1 MPRTALQFPS
11 LERWRTMS
19 EREQDALL
27 DRMEAL
33 RRRTSIRLRLRVGL
47 DWSAAA
53 AAASALV
60 YLTLIAR

>member
-1 MPRTALQFPS
+1 
-11 LERWRTMS
+11 MS